1 MSATNFSEYT
11 QEIEE
16 ILNATVAS
24 GEAALISIQIDQR
37 SALRGYIT
45 GLLQFG
51 DASELH
57 FREFVDTSG
66 PEPRLMYAYHYQD
79 QNKALILR
87 YDNATHRP
95 LLSPAEHKHTPAGVQ
110 ITSAPSLAQVI
121 DEVLKSL

>member
-79 QNKALILR
+79 QNKASSC
-87 YDNATHRP
+87 ATTMQP
-95 LLSPAEHKHTPAGVQ
+95 T
-110 ITSAPSLAQVI
+110 
-121 DEVLKSL
+121 VLCCRRQNINTRQRVCR